1 MATKT
6 PMPAYCAVVDAEAP
20 GIAAEIDIER
30 GQIPEMERV
39 CRAEGID
46 VRQSQKCHRKLCVS
60 WIISSFVEVEPLRRW
75 AGSSTAVVA
84 SSVVCHGLEGC

>member
-30 GQIPEMERV
+30 GEIPEMERV

-46 VRQSQKCHRKLCVS
+46 VRQSQKCHRKLCALC
-60 WIISSFVEVEPLRRW
+60 IISSFVEVEAL
-75 AGSSTAVVA
+75 GSSTAVVA
-84 SSVVCHGLEGC
+84 SSVVCHGMEG